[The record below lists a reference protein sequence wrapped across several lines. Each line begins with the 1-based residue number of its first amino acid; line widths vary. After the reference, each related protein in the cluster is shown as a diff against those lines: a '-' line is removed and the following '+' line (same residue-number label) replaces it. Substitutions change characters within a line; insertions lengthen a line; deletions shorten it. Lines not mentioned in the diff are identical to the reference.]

1 MQIKKDT
8 RVWVMPTDT
17 IIGIH
22 ARAFDKEA
30 IGRILKIKKRDKYK
44 SFIILVPSINSLKKF
59 DIKIN
64 KRLRE
69 FLQKVWPG
77 PVTVGIGDLG
87 FRIPDNKELLD
98 FLEKTGPIV
107 STSANLSGK
116 EPARSVKEAKKLFG
130 DKVDEYIEGKA
141 KSKSPS
147 LVVKV
152 LRK

>member
-1 MQIKKDT
+1 
-8 RVWVMPTDT
+8 MPTDT

-30 IGRILKIKKRDKYK
+30 VERIRKIKRRNNK
-44 SFIILVPSINSLKKF
+44 SKHFIILVPSINSLKKF

-77 PVTVGIGDLG
+77 PVTVGIGDMG
-87 FRIPDNKELLD
+87 FRMPNDKELLE
-98 FLEKTGPIV
+98 FLKKTGPIV

-116 EPARSVKEAKKLFG
+116 EPVQSVKEAKKLFG

-141 KSKSPS
+141 KAKKPS

-152 LRK
+152 VRQ

>member
-1 MQIKKDT
+1 MKIKKDT

-30 IGRILKIKKRDKYK
+30 IERIRKIKRRDKSK
-44 SFIILVPSINSLKKF
+44 SFIILVPSINALKKF

-77 PVTVGIGDLG
+77 PVTVGIGDFG
-87 FRIPDNKELLD
+87 FRMPGDKELLD
-98 FLEKTGPIV
+98 FLKKTGPIV
-107 STSANLSGK
+107 STSANISGK
-116 EPARSVKEAKKLFG
+116 EPVRSIKEAKKLFD
-130 DKVDEYIEGKA
+130 DKVDEYIEAKA